1 MLRVLVVDDEKA
13 IADSLV
19 EALGRFGYK
28 TTAAYSGKVAVE
40 LAEVIMPDVLIS
52 DVMMTGI
59 TGIEAA
65 IQIREK
71 LPACRV
77 ILFSGMASTVDL
89 VEHAKSHGLCF
100 DFLAKPVHPKMLLAY
115 LTGSVSSIVGAV
127 NEEN

>member
-13 IADSLV
+13 IADSLA

-52 DVMMTGI
+52 DVMMPGTS
-59 TGIEAA
+59 GIEAA

-89 VEHAKSHGLCF
+89 VEHAKSQRLCF

-115 LTGSVSSIVGAV
+115 LTGSVSSTVGAV